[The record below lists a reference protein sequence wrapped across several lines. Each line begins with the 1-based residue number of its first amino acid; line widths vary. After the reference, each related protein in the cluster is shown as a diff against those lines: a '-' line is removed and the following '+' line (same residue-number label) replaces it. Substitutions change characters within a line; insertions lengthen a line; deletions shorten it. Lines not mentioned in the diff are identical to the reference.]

1 MAERKVLV
9 KYYPPD
15 YDPRDLV
22 KAKRASGGGGGSHGG
37 GSGSGGHD
45 GSSRQCGVRMMLPFS
60 LKCFTC
66 CNYLYV
72 GTKFN
77 MRMETCSENYLGIKK
92 HRFYM
97 KCTHCH
103 SEITIKTDPKN
114 HDYVCENGG
123 SRTYEA
129 WRDARAAEQALKAG
143 RVKEEEGNA
152 MKFLEN
158 RTHDSKREMD
168 IMDALDE
175 IRNITR

>member
-1 MAERKVLV
+1 MKKTLLLLCLAFTGIQYASAQDCNCMLELDETFSVV
-9 KYYPPD
+9 PMNSGTAPD
-15 YDPRDLV
+15 YRND
-22 KAKRASGGGGGSHGG
+22 
-37 GSGSGGHD
+37 D
-45 GSSRQCGVRMMLPFS
+45 GYSSAMMLPFS

-77 MRMETCSENYLGIKK
+77 MRMETCNEDYLGIKK

-129 WRDARAAEQALKAG
+129 WRDARAAE
-143 RVKEEEGNA
+143 
-152 MKFLEN
+152 
-158 RTHDSKREMD
+158 
-168 IMDALDE
+168 
-175 IRNITR
+175 